1 MKTDPISSKP
11 PTSEDL
17 QILKERFGYN
27 AFRPHQF
34 ETISALNSGKNIFLR
49 KPTGGGKSLIYQY
62 LGLKN
67 SVLVLSPL
75 IALMDDQV
83 SQAKK
88 FGIEAACMHSQQGY
102 EERGRALELWENG
115 ECQLLFVT
123 PERFGKEK
131 FRRVVS
137 ERKPDFFVLDEAHC
151 ASQWGHDFRPD
162 YSKVGEIRDFLG
174 KPPTL
179 ACTAT
184 ATQATEEDVVK
195 VLKLE
200 VDQTK
205 RYYDS
210 VIRENLSCHVE
221 PCFDYEEKKKNTI
234 ELIKKENGPLLIYFS
249 LIKNLEAFGEF
260 LESIGLYYVKYHS
273 KLSSH
278 IRRKNQKKFIDGES
292 SLMLATPAFGLG
304 VDKSDIRS
312 VVHFE
317 LPGSVEAYVQEFGRA
332 GRDGQNSNC
341 YLFYSQEDIQVQ
353 MDFIKWGHPDADT
366 IRWVHRRISETKEVG
381 YPTNTLD
388 ELKKKMNFYN
398 SYDFRMESAVNILLR
413 WDCLTLDKGILREG
427 PAPVENVP
435 DVAQNISGDLV
446 KRQQM
451 KLYEL
456 IQLIRLEGD
465 EFKDFLTHYFGEL
478 KT

>member
-1 MKTDPISSKP
+1 MESMKTDPKT
-11 PTSEDL
+11 PTKQDL
-17 QILKERFGYN
+17 DTLKERFGYDS
-27 AFRPHQF
+27 FRVHQF
-34 ETISALNSGKNIFLR
+34 EGVYALKSGKNVFLR

-62 LGLKN
+62 LAAES

-83 SQAKK
+83 AQAKK
-88 FGIEAACMHSQQGY
+88 FGVKAACMHSQQDHH
-102 EERGRALELWENG
+102 ERGAALESWASG
-115 ECQLLFVT
+115 EVNLLFVT
-123 PERFGKEK
+123 PERFGKDK
-131 FRRVVS
+131 FRKILS

-162 YSKVGEIRDFLG
+162 YSKVGEIREFLG

-184 ATQATEEDVVK
+184 ATEKTEEDVVK
-195 VLKLE
+195 VLGLE
-200 VDQTK
+200 IENTE

-210 VIRENLSCHVE
+210 VIRENLTCHVE
-221 PCFDYEEKKKNTI
+221 ACFDFEEKRKNII
-234 ELIKKENGPLLIYFS
+234 ELIKTGDGPLLIYFS
-249 LIKNLEAFGEF
+249 LIKNLEQFGEY

-273 KLSSH
+273 KLPSH
-278 IRRKNQKKFIDGES
+278 IRRKNQKKFIKGDCD
-292 SLMLATPAFGLG
+292 LMLATPAFGLG
-304 VDKSDIRS
+304 VDKPDIRS

-341 YLFYSQEDIQVQ
+341 HLFYSQEDIQVQ

-366 IRWVHRRISETKEVG
+366 IRWVHRRICETKETG
-381 YPTNTLD
+381 YPINTLD

-398 SYDFRMESAVNILLR
+398 SYDFRMESAINILLR
-413 WDCLTLDKGILREG
+413 WECLISEKGILSEG
-427 PAPVENVP
+427 PAPVEAVP
-435 DVAQNISGDLV
+435 DVAQDISGELV
-446 KRQQM
+446 KSQQM

-465 EFKDFLTHYFGEL
+465 EFKSFLSDYFGES
-478 KT
+478 